1 MLQEI
6 QRRYWGKEGWARK
19 SPSGRIGQ
27 FLVQYLWYEQNIR
40 PNTRCKYSE
49 LFYIQGQ
56 SWWAEPSPWQDK
68 RMQRGVSIPLKTCS
82 RWLWPCQVEKF
93 VAKVKAEKERAR
105 KALEMEARR
114 EQGAVSS
121 NFLFRPLSFTPDLLT
136 QEGAGVGLRLFINDA
151 ITVLFNTL
159 YVWF

>member
-1 MLQEI
+1 M
-6 QRRYWGKEGWARK
+6 
-19 SPSGRIGQ
+19 
-27 FLVQYLWYEQNIR
+27 
-40 PNTRCKYSE
+40 
-49 LFYIQGQ
+49 
-56 SWWAEPSPWQDK
+56 
-68 RMQRGVSIPLKTCS
+68 
-82 RWLWPCQVEKF
+82 
-93 VAKVKAEKERAR
+93 AKVKAEKERAR

-136 QEGAGVGLRLFINDA
+136 QEGAGVGLRLFINDV